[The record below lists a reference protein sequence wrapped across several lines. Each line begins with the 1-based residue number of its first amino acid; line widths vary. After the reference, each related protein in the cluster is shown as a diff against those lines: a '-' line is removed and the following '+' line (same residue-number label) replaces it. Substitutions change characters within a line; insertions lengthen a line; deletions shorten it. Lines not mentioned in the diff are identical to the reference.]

1 MKDMKVDVNSSLF
14 YDGELSTKEELA
26 ELLLDEKASEHLNNY
41 ASITAALREENV
53 DEARM
58 AKMREN
64 IFLAIENE
72 EIDSVTTEVK
82 AVAANEPLEL
92 SKKELFE
99 NKAKRFSSF
108 SWNKMQT
115 VVAASIAGIC
125 FIAAQW
131 VFSPGSGD
139 SFVEDSVINGS
150 NIYMSPVSN
159 SNYDTI
165 HPKSNLQFNE
175 TKKTNYSSAEMQS
188 IEEKKNKEIEN
199 LDALMNNYDLSKRV
213 VTLEK

>member
-1 MKDMKVDVNSSLF
+1 MKEMKVDVNSSSF

-26 ELLLDEKASEHLNNY
+26 ELLLDENASKHLNNY
-41 ASITAALREENV
+41 VSITAALREENV
-53 DEARM
+53 DESRM

-72 EIDSVTTEVK
+72 EIGLTTTEVK
-82 AVAANEPLEL
+82 AVAANEPLDL

-99 NKAKRFSSF
+99 NKAKRFSNF

-115 VVAASIAGIC
+115 AIAASIAGIC
-125 FIAAQW
+125 FIAGQW
-131 VFSPGSGD
+131 AFNPGSEE

-150 NIYMSPVSN
+150 NIYMSPVTN
-159 SNYDTI
+159 SKYDTI
-165 HPKSNLQFNE
+165 HSKSNLQFSESN
-175 TKKTNYSSAEMQS
+175 KTNLSSSEMQS